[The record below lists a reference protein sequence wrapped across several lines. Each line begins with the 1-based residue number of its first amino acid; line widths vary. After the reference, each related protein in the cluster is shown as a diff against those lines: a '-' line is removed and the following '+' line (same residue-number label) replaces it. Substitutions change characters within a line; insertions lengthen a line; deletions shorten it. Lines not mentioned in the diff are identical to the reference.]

1 MNRLM
6 KLSLMAALAVGIA
19 MTAVVKEAVAAEF
32 PEKPITILA
41 YMKPGGA
48 ADVDSRKLA
57 AIAERLTGKRFVVKN
72 KTGAGGIVA
81 MKSVLEQPA
90 DGYLLMATTKSQVYK
105 IVTSNSDVDVNDF
118 EWLIM
123 NQSDPEAIITN
134 RESDVNTW
142 EQIVADAKAK
152 AAEGKKQIWVGPA
165 AGGLDHV
172 TAMKVWKAAGIDPDS
187 VKYIPFKGGKKA
199 MIELLGGR
207 GTVYV
212 GNPRDTL
219 GQPKLKVA
227 ALSRDERLPSFPDA
241 PTFKELGVSGLDN
254 EILWR
259 GFAIKG
265 GIPEEARTFWNDL
278 FTQVSKDPE
287 WIAHVEKSSID
298 PVHIG
303 HDEFIELIEKDMAEV
318 RQWATNAGILN

>member
-1 MNRLM
+1 MKRLLH
-6 KLSLMAALAVGIA
+6 LSLMAALAAGIA
-19 MTAVVKEAVAAEF
+19 MTAMVKAAVAEF

-41 YMKPGGA
+41 YMKPGGV

-57 AIAERLTGKRFVVKN
+57 AIAERLTGKRFAVKN

-81 MKSVLEQPA
+81 MKHVLEQPA
-90 DGYLLMATTKSQVYK
+90 DGYLLMATTKSQAYK

-134 RESDVNTW
+134 RESPVNTW

-172 TAMKVWKAAGIDPDS
+172 TAMKTWKAAGIDPDS

-207 GTVYV
+207 GVVYV
-212 GNPRDTL
+212 GNPRDGS

-227 ALSRDERLPSFPDA
+227 ALSREERLPAFPDA
-241 PTFKELGVSGLDN
+241 PTFKELGVSGLDH
-254 EILWR
+254 EIMWR

-265 GIPEEARTFWNDL
+265 DIPEEARTFWNDL
-278 FTQVSKDPE
+278 FMKVSQDPE
-287 WIAHVEKSSID
+287 WIEHVKKSSID
-298 PVHIG
+298 PVHIS
-303 HDEFIELIEKDMAEV
+303 HDEFLGLIERDMAEV
-318 RQWATNAGILN
+318 RQWATDAGILN

>member
-1 MNRLM
+1 MRKALRFG
-6 KLSLMAALAVGIA
+6 LVTILAAGVGTAFMTKGAV
-19 MTAVVKEAVAAEF
+19 AEF
-32 PEKPITILA
+32 PEKPVTILA

-48 ADVDSRKLA
+48 ADVDSRKMA

-81 MKSVLEQPA
+81 MKHVLEQPA

-105 IVTSNSDVDVNDF
+105 IVTSKSDVDVTNF

-134 RESDVNTW
+134 RELPVNTW
-142 EQIVADAKAK
+142 EQIVADAKARG
-152 AAEGKKQIWVGPA
+152 AADKKQIWVGPA

-172 TAMKVWKAAGIDPDS
+172 MAMKTWKAAGIDPNT

-207 GTVYV
+207 GVVYV
-212 GNPRDTL
+212 GNPRDTI

-227 ALSRDERLPSFPDA
+227 ALSRTERLPAFADA

-254 EILWR
+254 EIMWR
-259 GFAIKG
+259 GFAIKA
-265 GIPEEARTFWNDL
+265 GIPDEARKFWNDL
-278 FTQVSKDPE
+278 FTKVSQDPE
-287 WIAHVEKSSID
+287 WVAHVKKSSID
-298 PVHIG
+298 PAHKG
-303 HDEFIELIEKDMAEV
+303 HDAFLALIEKDMAEV
-318 RQWATNAGILN
+318 KQWAKDAGILK